1 MPKYLL
7 TAAENK
13 IVRLHRTLKAEFDQ
27 GVRLKGHTLRQVIKD
42 STGYALSTI
51 SSVFAH
57 WNKHHDPLFASTF
70 GARGHRLRLNAEYY
84 GPESVISFRTVI

>member
-42 STGYALSTI
+42 
-51 SSVFAH
+51 
-57 WNKHHDPLFASTF
+57 
-70 GARGHRLRLNAEYY
+70 
-84 GPESVISFRTVI
+84 